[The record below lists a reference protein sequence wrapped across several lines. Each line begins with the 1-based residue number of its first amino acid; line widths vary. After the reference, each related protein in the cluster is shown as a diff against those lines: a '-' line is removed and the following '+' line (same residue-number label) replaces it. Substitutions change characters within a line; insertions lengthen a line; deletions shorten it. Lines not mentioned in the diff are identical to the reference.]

1 MSNKDFSFNLSIQ
14 SIDDLLRCI
23 NLASLLEV
31 AGWPKPGNVHRTK
44 DFENTRF
51 EHFLI
56 GITAIQPNFR
66 EFCER
71 IYNPSIKDYENYSYI
86 ELGSFFRETVK
97 EMIKWQKGGNV
108 LLGHILILGP
118 LAAAAAICLKSN
130 KTL

>member
-1 MSNKDFSFNLSIQ
+1 VSLKDLNLSLSIQ

-56 GITAIQPNFR
+56 GITAIQPNIR
-66 EFCER
+66 KFCEK
-71 IYNPSIKDYENYSYI
+71 IYNSHK
-86 ELGSFFRETVK
+86 RV
-97 EMIKWQKGGNV
+97 
-108 LLGHILILGP
+108 
-118 LAAAAAICLKSN
+118 
-130 KTL
+130 